1 MNRQMTVSQ
10 LSRYIKGVFEDEE
23 LLHDITLSGEVAEVS
38 YSERHTFLVLSD
50 GAFSVRCVHFSSRDK
65 IEKGA
70 FIALR
75 GSVNFYDKRNS
86 VTFTYSEF
94 FSQGVGDK
102 NTKLM
107 QLKQKLCDQGY
118 FTDRPQLPKYIVRVV
133 AVTSPDGA
141 AIRDFIRVVHDENQF
156 VVIEVYPVKVQ
167 GEGAAARMADA
178 IAKLQSY
185 NTDAIVLCRGGGSDE
200 DLDAFNDEQLAVA
213 VATSRIPIISAVGHE
228 VDYTLCD
235 YCAGTRAGTP
245 SIAGQVVN
253 AHAGRIVADLA
264 TYMSAIKSCM
274 ESKYQRNVL
283 RLNRLG
289 KATTYAATK
298 RISRQYGLLRSTAI
312 ELRHSASNRL
322 QSFAASTADYAARM
336 KSALAVRYMASR
348 AKTDKLTALLSAL
361 DPHRIIKVGYA
372 AVAKRGKR
380 ISGAAGLD
388 LGDDIDLI
396 FSDGTATAHITAVK
410 RNAKE

>member
-38 YSERHTFLVLSD
+38 YSDRHTFLVLSD

-65 IEKGA
+65 IEKGE

-102 NTKLM
+102 NIKLI
-107 QLKQKLCDQGY
+107 QLKQKLCNHGY
-118 FTDRPQLPKYIVRVV
+118 FIDRPQLPKYIVRVV

-141 AIRDFIRVVHDENQF
+141 AIRDFIRVVHDENPF

-200 DLDAFNDEQLAVA
+200 DLDVFNDEQLAVA

-228 VDYTLCD
+228 VDFTLCD

-245 SIAGQVVN
+245 SIAGQLVN
-253 AHAGRIVADLA
+253 AHAGRIMTDLA
-264 TYMSAIKSCM
+264 AYMAAIKSCM
-274 ESKYQRNVL
+274 ESRYQRNVL
-283 RLNRLG
+283 KLNRLG

-322 QSFAASTADYAARM
+322 QSYSGSTADYAARM
-336 KSALAVRYMASR
+336 KSALAVRYTASR
-348 AKTDKLTALLSAL
+348 ARTDKLTALLSAL

-372 AVAKRGKR
+372 AVAKKGKL
-380 ISGAAGLD
+380 ISGAVGLD
-388 LGDDIDLI
+388 INDDIDLI
-396 FSDGTATAHITAVK
+396 FSDGVATAHITAVK
-410 RNAKE
+410 RNAKV

>member
-38 YSERHTFLVLSD
+38 YSDRHTFLVLSD

-86 VTFTYSEF
+86 VSFTYSEF
-94 FSQGVGDK
+94 FLHGLGDK
-102 NTKLM
+102 NIKLIE
-107 QLKQKLCDQGY
+107 LKQALANKGY
-118 FTDRPQLPKYIVRVV
+118 FIDRPKLPKYIVHVV
-133 AVTSPDGA
+133 VVTSPDGA
-141 AIRDFIRVVHDENQF
+141 AIRDFIRVVHDENPF

-178 IAKLQSY
+178 VNKLQSY
-185 NTDAIVLCRGGGSDE
+185 KTDAIVLCRGGGSDE

-213 VATSRIPIISAVGHE
+213 VAQSRIPIISAVGHE

-245 SIAGQVVN
+245 SIAGQIVN
-253 AHAGRIVADLA
+253 AHAGRILTDLA
-264 TYMSAIKSCM
+264 EYTYAIRACI

-289 KATTYAATK
+289 KATTYAAAR
-298 RISRQYGLLRSTAI
+298 RISKQYGLLRSTAT
-312 ELRHSASNRL
+312 ELRHGVDKKL
-322 QSFAASTADYAARM
+322 QAFANCTTDCAARM
-336 KSALAVRYMASR
+336 KTALAVRYTAIR

-372 AVAKRGKR
+372 AVAKKGKR
-380 ISGAAGLD
+380 ISGAVGLNID
-388 LGDDIDLI
+388 DDIDLI
-396 FSDGTATAHITAVK
+396 FADGTATAHITSVK
-410 RNAKE
+410 RNAKA

>member
-38 YSERHTFLVLSD
+38 YSDKHTFLVLSD

-94 FSQGVGDK
+94 FLKGVGDK
-102 NTKLM
+102 NTKLL
-107 QLKQKLCDQGY
+107 QLKQSLYEKGY

-141 AIRDFIRVVHDENQF
+141 AIRDFIRVVHDENPF

-167 GEGAAARMADA
+167 GEGAAARICDA

-200 DLDAFNDEQLAVA
+200 DLDVFNDEQLAVA

-253 AHAGRIVADLA
+253 AHASRIITDIVAY
-264 TYMSAIKSCM
+264 TSAIKSSI
-274 ESKYQRNVL
+274 ESRYRRSVL

-298 RISRQYGLLRSTAI
+298 RISNQYGLLRSTATD
-312 ELRHSASNRL
+312 LRHGAGKRL
-322 QSFAASTADYAARM
+322 QAFIDSTSDCAARM
-336 KSALAVRYMASR
+336 KSALALRYTASR

-361 DPHRIIKVGYA
+361 DPHRIIRVGYA

-380 ISGAAGLD
+380 ISGAAGLSI
-388 LGDDIDLI
+388 DDDVDLI
-396 FSDGTATAHITAVK
+396 FSDGTAKAHITSIK
-410 RNAKE
+410 QNDRK

>member
-38 YSERHTFLVLSD
+38 YSDKHTFLVLSD
-50 GAFSVRCVHFSSRDK
+50 GAFSVRCIHFSSRDK
-65 IEKGA
+65 VEKGA

-94 FSQGVGDK
+94 FLQGVGDK

-141 AIRDFIRVVHDENQF
+141 AIRDFIRVVHDENPF

-167 GEGAAARMADA
+167 GEGAVARMCDA
-178 IAKLQSY
+178 VNKLQSY

-213 VATSRIPIISAVGHE
+213 VATSRIPVISAVGHE
-228 VDYTLCD
+228 IDYTLCD

-253 AHAGRIVADLA
+253 AHASRIFTDLA
-264 TYMSAIKSCM
+264 TYMTAIKSLA
-274 ESKYQRNVL
+274 ESKYRRSVI

-289 KATTYAATK
+289 KATTYAATR
-298 RISRQYGLLRSTAI
+298 RINGQYGLLRSTATD
-312 ELRHSASNRL
+312 LRYCTTKRL
-322 QSFAASTADYAARM
+322 QVFADKTCDCAARM
-336 KSALAVRYMASR
+336 KSALAVRYTASR

-372 AVAKRGKR
+372 AVVKKDKR
-380 ISGAAGLD
+380 ISGAVGLD
-388 LGDDIDLI
+388 INDDIDLI
-396 FSDGTATAHITAVK
+396 FSDGIATAHITAVK
-410 RNAKE
+410 RNANG